1 MVRVASAS
9 TPAVPA
15 WHEGY
20 LQMLPVIRFYAE
32 LAFRDYDAESRE
44 DLVTEVVAN
53 TLVAY
58 VRLVLLGKTGIA
70 YPAVLARYGIRQTL
84 DGRHVGGHLNVNDI
98 SSSYA
103 QKRRGIIVERLDR
116 PSPDQPSWSEI
127 VVEDRR
133 AGPAEV
139 AAARIDFAAWLDTLP
154 RRDRGIAES
163 LAVGNRTSE
172 VAKQFEVCEGRI
184 SQLRRELAAS
194 WKKFVGDEPA
204 TPAA

>member
-1 MVRVASAS
+1 MIRVASQS
-9 TPAVPA
+9 SSPA

-84 DGRHVGGHLNVNDI
+84 DGRHVGGHLNINDV

-103 QKRRGIIVERLDR
+103 QKRRGIVVERLDR

-127 VVEDRR
+127 VIEDRR

-139 AAARIDFAAWLDTLP
+139 AATRIDFAAWLDTLP

-163 LAVGNRTSE
+163 LAIGSRTSE
-172 VAKQFEVCEGRI
+172 VATQFQVSESRV
-184 SQLRRELAAS
+184 SQLRRELADS
-194 WKKFVGDEPA
+194 WHAFVGDEPA
-204 TPAA
+204 TAVA

>member
-9 TPAVPA
+9 TLAVPA

-84 DGRHVGGHLNVNDI
+84 DGRHVGGHLNINDV

-103 QKRRGIIVERLDR
+103 QKRRRIIVERLDR

-127 VVEDRR
+127 VIEDRR

-139 AAARIDFAAWLDTLP
+139 AATRIDFAAWLDSLP
-154 RRDRGIAES
+154 RRDRKIAES

-172 VAKQFEVCEGRI
+172 VAKQFDVSDCRI
-184 SQLRRELAAS
+184 SQLRRELAES
-194 WKKFVGDEPA
+194 WHTFVGDEPA
-204 TPAA
+204 TAAA

>member
-1 MVRVASAS
+1 
-9 TPAVPA
+9 
-15 WHEGY
+15 
-20 LQMLPVIRFYAE
+20 MLPVIRFYAE

-84 DGRHVGGHLNVNDI
+84 DGRHVGGHLNINDV

-103 QKRRGIIVERLDR
+103 QKRRGIVVERLDR

-127 VVEDRR
+127 VIEDRR

-139 AAARIDFAAWLDTLP
+139 AATRIDFAAWLDTLP

-163 LAVGNRTSE
+163 LAIGSRTSE
-172 VAKQFEVCEGRI
+172 VATQFQVSESRV
-184 SQLRRELAAS
+184 SQLRRELADS
-194 WKKFVGDEPA
+194 WHAFVGDEPA
-204 TPAA
+204 TAVA